1 MSEQAQRANE
11 GAHPSGSEPAAAA
24 QDPNLWRLT
33 DLPESARNIVAAL
46 RENGF
51 DAASGQNRQVLNL
64 AEEVGE
70 FVGAY
75 RRWAGQARRSGTAE
89 EMYAELADVVITA
102 FVTAE
107 EFGVDLED
115 LVGQK
120 LVKVFSRGWRE
131 SAASGKGDAA

>member
-1 MSEQAQRANE
+1 MGKDTGEEVVVAPD
-11 GAHPSGSEPAAAA
+11 GAEPSTTT

-46 RENGF
+46 RSNGF
-51 DAASGQNRQVLNL
+51 DAESGQNRQVLNL

-75 RRWAGQARRSGTAE
+75 RRWAGQARRTGTAE

-115 LVGQK
+115 LIGQK

-131 SAASGKGDAA
+131 SAAFGKGDAA